1 MTSIHQQRISET
13 LYHAGKI
20 QPAELAPILAQHY
33 TRYTFPVA
41 RQQLQQLADTLSNIS
56 VAIAGF
62 IMDSSW
68 ERREAE
74 DAHNQCEVT
83 RQAIGT
89 QGEALLSVT
98 QAAKLL
104 GVTKQKVYGLIKSGA
119 MKAKDIN
126 EGTGKKPLLRLRAS
140 ELK

>member
-1 MTSIHQQRISET
+1 MTSIQQQRISET
-13 LYHAGKI
+13 LFHAGRI

-41 RQQLQQLADTLSNIS
+41 LQQLQQLADALSSIS
-56 VAIAGF
+56 VAISGF
-62 IMDSSW
+62 IMQSSW
-68 ERREAE
+68 ERRDAE
-74 DAHNQCEVT
+74 DARDQREVT

-98 QAAKLL
+98 QAAKIL
-104 GVTKQKVYGLIKSGA
+104 GVTKPKVYGLIKSGTI
-119 MKAKDIN
+119 KAKDIN

-140 ELK
+140 DLQ